1 MNLLNIKNAKKKELH
16 MIHQRNRRRKK
27 SSPGI
32 NKKKKAIKKDRRV
45 QKNDF
50 NYIKKKIL

>member
-1 MNLLNIKNAKKKELH
+1 MNLMNIKNAKKKELH

-27 SSPGI
+27 SSLGI

-50 NYIKKKIL
+50 NYI